1 MQCYDNWLYTLWR
14 HSRCIMYYVHLQ
26 QLLDH
31 GIFFKKP
38 NDYLSGQDCVLK
50 AMWIA
55 MTSPSTEYRNRR
67 NIQWSRRYRRLRPK
81 NRPHLTTIVVRR
93 SSSGTR
99 RWLNSS
105 MSLVARFCSDD
116 WTASAVVHCRQQSA
130 TNCPTQSVWAVTY
143 VSRPTL
149 LDLKVTFNLRSRS
162 QLTLKPSQVAVEWH
176 SLESRLCRS
185 VSVALLLVGTY
196 RRIWQM
202 DNL

>member
-1 MQCYDNWLYTLWR
+1 MMRYVTKLTGGLINPTEKLQCYDNWLYTLWR
-14 HSRCIMYYVHLQ
+14 HSRCI
-26 QLLDH
+26 LDH

-38 NDYLSGQDCVLK
+38 NDYLSGRDCVLK

-81 NRPHLTTIVVRR
+81 NRPHLTTIVVRC

-99 RWLNSS
+99 RWLNSL
-105 MSLVARFCSDD
+105 MSLPDSAAT
-116 WTASAVVHCRQQSA
+116 TASAVVHCRQQSA

-162 QLTLKPSQVAVEWH
+162 QLTLRPSQVAVKRPV
-176 SLESRLCRS
+176 SR
-185 VSVALLLVGTY
+185 V
-196 RRIWQM
+196 
-202 DNL
+202 